1 MKSLKDK
8 VALVTGAGSGIGR
21 ATAIELAREG
31 CHLVLN
37 DIETEPLRDVEKQ
50 IVDLGRRVLFAPADV
65 SKLPQVEKMCADAL
79 SAFGCVDILVN
90 NAGFGVGGDM
100 HNIPLED
107 WDSIIGVNL
116 LAHIYTVK
124 LLLPQMLGRGEGHLV
139 HVSSAA
145 GMLAVPFL
153 SPYCVT
159 KHAVC
164 GLAES
169 LAAELSPK
177 GIGVTLV
184 CPSPVQTPI
193 MRRRQRVYFSSEDDA
208 YAAMKF
214 MHGVVDGG
222 MLPEK
227 LAKKIVRA
235 IYKNQYLISTSGA
248 LKAVLIAKAFFP
260 SAGFRF
266 SSFLSRTMRW
276 YFLRNRDRADEK

>member
-8 VALVTGAGSGIGR
+8 IALVTGAGSGIGR
-21 ATAIELAREG
+21 ATAVELAREG
-31 CHLVLN
+31 CRVVLN
-37 DIETEPLRDVEKQ
+37 DIEAEPLRDVEQ
-50 IVDLGRRVLFAPADV
+50 EIVDLGRRALVSPADV

-79 SAFGCVDILVN
+79 AAFDRVDILVN

-100 HNIPLED
+100 QNIPLED
-107 WDSIIGVNL
+107 WDNIIGVNL

-124 LLLPQMLGRGEGHLV
+124 LLLPQMLGHGEGHLV

-145 GMLAVPFL
+145 GMLSVPFL

-159 KHAVC
+159 KHAVV

-193 MRRRQRVYFSSEDDA
+193 MRRRQRIYFSSKDDE

-214 MHGVVDGG
+214 MHDVVDSG
-222 MLPEK
+222 MRPEK

-248 LKAVLIAKAFFP
+248 LKAVVIAKAFFP
-260 SAGFRF
+260 SAGYRF
-266 SSFLSRTMRW
+266 SSLLSRTMRW
-276 YFLRNRDRADEK
+276 YFLRKRDRANKE